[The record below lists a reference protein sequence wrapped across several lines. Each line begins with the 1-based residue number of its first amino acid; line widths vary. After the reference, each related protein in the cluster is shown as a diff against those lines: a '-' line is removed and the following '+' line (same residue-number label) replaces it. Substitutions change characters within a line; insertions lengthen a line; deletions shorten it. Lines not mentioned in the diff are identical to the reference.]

1 MPGARRHTARR
12 RVDVDGYRVRVY
24 GVFCFVFDSHA
35 GGASYHVAQP
45 AFYPKESLRHASQS
59 VRRLDEGNP
68 VVLWF
73 EPFIWE
79 WPGNGA
85 NPVSAECRISLKL
98 TQQLEKTGYL
108 CRLRK

>member
-1 MPGARRHTARR
+1 MCDVIIDVARAACLGRHAAR
-12 RVDVDGYRVRVY
+12 
-24 GVFCFVFDSHA
+24 
-35 GGASYHVAQP
+35 ASMSTGTVCVVLFLLSMQAVLLTTQP

-59 VRRLDEGNP
+59 VRRPDEGNP

-85 NPVSAECRISLKL
+85 NPVSAECRIKL